1 MITDKFR
8 EKKYIIMALI
18 LMPVMIIGSLLVNF
32 NIMDAFYLLLIVS
45 FIICYVKKWVAN
57 YTRKWYNFFGD
68 IYVYRYTLSF
78 I

>member
-45 FIICYVKKWVAN
+45 FIICYVKK
-57 YTRKWYNFFGD
+57 
-68 IYVYRYTLSF
+68 
-78 I
+78 